1 MAKSSRI
8 PECGHP
14 DRKHQAKGKCSTC
27 YSQWKKEDP
36 EYRERLKLYKKSF
49 YTKNK
54 VTILAKQKVYKSK
67 NETQDIYAKAQDKRR
82 ESGYYRTIEHKEKSK
97 LRKQKY
103 RSEGNGR
110 LMDKA
115 YKQSGVYKEY
125 LSDPT
130 VKAMKRS
137 RSRVRQAL
145 KLEACLKGNFNKEVA
160 EVYKDCPQGYHV
172 DHILPLNNGSIS
184 GLHVPWNLQYLTSA
198 ENLAKSNKFDGTYNN
213 EGWRL

>member
-54 VTILAKQKVYKSK
+54 VTILAKQRAYRSK

-82 ESGYYRTIEHKEKSK
+82 ESGYYRTVEHKEKSK

-103 RSEGNGR
+103 RSEGKGR

-115 YKQSGVYKEY
+115 YKQSPEYKAYIKSPEY
-125 LSDPT
+125 
-130 VKAMKRS
+130 KAMKRA
-137 RSRVRQAL
+137 RHRLRKAL
-145 KLEACLKGNFNKEVA
+145 KSKACIAKERYNKEMA
-160 EVYKDCPQGYHV
+160 QIYMNCHLD
-172 DHILPLNNGSIS
+172 
-184 GLHVPWNLQYLTSA
+184 TM
-198 ENLAKSNKFDGTYNN
+198 
-213 EGWRL
+213 